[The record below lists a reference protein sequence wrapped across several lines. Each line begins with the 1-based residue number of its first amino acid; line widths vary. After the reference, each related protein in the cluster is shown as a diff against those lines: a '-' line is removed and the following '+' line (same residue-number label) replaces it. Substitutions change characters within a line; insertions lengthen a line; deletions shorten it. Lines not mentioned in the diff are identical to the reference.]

1 MITNISMVD
10 GKWYAFGVYKDH
22 QVVSIGRDCT
32 AGGTW
37 VARMTD
43 NGIKYVA
50 TPSPTKAAAI
60 AKARRHGEYMGI
72 L

>member
-1 MITNISMVD
+1 MITNISMID
-10 GKWYAFGVYKDH
+10 GKWYAFGVYKEH

-32 AGGTW
+32 GGTW

-50 TPSPTKAAAI
+50 TPSPTKAAAV
-60 AKARRHGEYMGI
+60 AKARRHGKYMGI
-72 L
+72 IF

>member
-10 GKWYAFGVYKDH
+10 GKWYAFGIYKD
-22 QVVSIGRDCT
+22 QVVSIGRDCPT
-32 AGGTW
+32 GGMW
-37 VARMTD
+37 VAKMTD

-50 TPSPTKAAAI
+50 TQSPTKAAAV

>member
-10 GKWYAFGVYKDH
+10 GKWYAFGVYKDY
-22 QVVSIGRDCT
+22 QVVSIGRDCPT
-32 AGGTW
+32 GGTW

-43 NGIKYVA
+43 GGIKYVA